1 MFVNM
6 RKDYGSTRRAYLAL
20 LPLPN
25 LVQSPNDILPT
36 RHISPIHRL
45 SPFHHHTIRLSS
57 RQNLSSDLGNMAPVS
72 EQLQV
77 LEHASGNERVQGYAT
92 ILQQIVTS
100 ADSMVPNL
108 VAYIQSITSDHVG
121 VINSRPLLSA
131 FVEQFRTLSTEV
143 KLEVG

>member
-25 LVQSPNDILPT
+25 LVQSPNDHLVHQTHFAHTPT
-36 RHISPIHRL
+36 LAISIITQSDCQVDR
-45 SPFHHHTIRLSS
+45 T
-57 RQNLSSDLGNMAPVS
+57 SDLGNMAPVS

-100 ADSMVPNL
+100 ADNMVPNL

>member
-1 MFVNM
+1 
-6 RKDYGSTRRAYLAL
+6 
-20 LPLPN
+20 
-25 LVQSPNDILPT
+25 
-36 RHISPIHRL
+36 
-45 SPFHHHTIRLSS
+45 
-57 RQNLSSDLGNMAPVS
+57 MAPVS
-72 EQLQV
+72 EQLHV

-100 ADSMVPNL
+100 ADNMVPNL